1 MLRRRRTLTRSSPVK
16 RASGRTGFEAAIE
29 ARGADRHAGFLL
41 PYLRRDMTVLDC
53 GCGEATITIGLAEAL
68 PSGAVVGVDLE
79 EGSFS
84 ASRGY
89 AASIGQNNL
98 AFTVADAR
106 QLPFHD
112 AAFDAVLCHSVLET
126 LSDPARAVAELRR
139 VTKRGG
145 VVGAASVEYG
155 GIILGGEKTAGPQRF
170 YDIRQRLWRAEGI
183 AEPHMGRRLRGL
195 FEKAE
200 FARVEAFA
208 GYISYGTR
216 DLITAFAHDRTT
228 ECRGR
233 EFRAAVTRHG
243 IAPAEELI
251 HLAAAWKEWGDDP
264 GAFFAF
270 PWCRVLASA

>member
-1 MLRRRRTLTRSSPVK
+1 VK

-170 YDIRQRLWRAEGI
+170 YDIRQRTELRRPRKSFTWR
-183 AEPHMGRRLRGL
+183 
-195 FEKAE
+195 
-200 FARVEAFA
+200 
-208 GYISYGTR
+208 
-216 DLITAFAHDRTT
+216 
-228 ECRGR
+228 
-233 EFRAAVTRHG
+233 RHG
-243 IAPAEELI
+243 KNGVTIPGPSLLSHGVEYWHRRNRACAPGEREPGGYAVRFSIAQR
-251 HLAAAWKEWGDDP
+251 
-264 GAFFAF
+264 
-270 PWCRVLASA
+270 C